1 MAAYKT
7 GAFVRL
13 KYYTPFSKMPLKWIP
28 RSNSGA
34 SKSRPRWVTHT
45 RIGNVWEY
53 PPDPHPPPPPRTQHK
68 LITLCLCG
76 HCCH

>member
-28 RSNSGA
+28 CSKSGA

-53 PPDPHPPPPPRTQHK
+53 PPEPPPPDT
-68 LITLCLCG
+68 T
-76 HCCH
+76 